1 MVSIASNSH
10 GELVCRSKI
19 NQPSQWLRCKV
30 FSDYPNDARF
40 LIASA
45 TNTGNVHV
53 ITCTVEGD
61 HEHTADDYLWK
72 EEEEHIVSVRCG
84 LVIGVQD
91 LDMEAS
97 PILCPKEESKFK
109 FKMICK
115 LSKNDKGYKHK
126 VLVMVSY

>member
-1 MVSIASNSH
+1 MV
-10 GELVCRSKI
+10 
-19 NQPSQWLRCKV
+19 QV
-30 FSDYPNDARF
+30 FPDYPNDERF

-53 ITCTVEGD
+53 ITCTVEGEN
-61 HEHTADDYLWK
+61 EHTVDDYLWK

-91 LDMEAS
+91 LQMEAS
-97 PILCPKEESKFK
+97 PILCAKEESKK

-126 VLVMVSY
+126 VLVIISY

>member
-1 MVSIASNSH
+1 MCSS
-10 GELVCRSKI
+10 RK
-19 NQPSQWLRCKV
+19 NQPSQQLWCK
-30 FSDYPNDARF
+30 FFPDYPNDERF

-53 ITCTVEGD
+53 ITCTVEGEN
-61 HEHTADDYLWK
+61 EHTVDDYLWK

-91 LDMEAS
+91 LQMEAS
-97 PILCPKEESKFK
+97 PILCAKEESKK

-115 LSKNDKGYKHK
+115 LSKNDKAYKHK
-126 VLVMVSY
+126 ELVIISY

>member
-1 MVSIASNSH
+1 MCSS
-10 GELVCRSKI
+10 RK
-19 NQPSQWLRCKV
+19 NQPSQQLWCK
-30 FSDYPNDARF
+30 FFPDYPNDKRF

-72 EEEEHIVSVRCG
+72 EKEEHIVSVRCG

-91 LDMEAS
+91 LEIEAS
-97 PILCPKEESKFK
+97 PILCAKEESKK
-109 FKMICK
+109 FNMICK
-115 LSKNDKGYKHK
+115 LNLPCRVAKFIDSHCG
-126 VLVMVSY
+126 VGW